1 MIKAVFID
9 IDDTLLDFDAY
20 VKQTMREGFRHFG
33 LKAYEPHMFTVFER
47 INNALW
53 DNIEKGTLDF
63 AGLEKIR
70 FNKVF
75 EALGISFDGVTF
87 EHYFRARIWDSAIL
101 IDGTKEMLSYL
112 SQKYI
117 ICSASNGPY
126 EQQLHRLDVGGIKQY
141 FDAHFISEKVG
152 VSKPENAFFERALA
166 QLNRDK
172 AEAIQP
178 AECIIIGDSL
188 RSDIAGGIG
197 AGFQTVWY
205 NRKRKENTSGL
216 CPDYE
221 INKLIDI
228 KEIL

>member
-1 MIKAVFID
+1 MMKAVFID

-20 VKQTMREGFRHFG
+20 VVQTMREGFRHFG
-33 LKAYEPHMFTVFER
+33 LKAYEPNMFSVFER

-53 DNIEKGTLDF
+53 NNIEQGTLDF

-75 EALGISFDGVTF
+75 EALGISFDGLTF
-87 EHYFRARIWDSAIL
+87 ERYFREHIWDSAIL
-101 IDGTKEMLSYL
+101 IDGTEEMLSYL

-126 EQQLHRLDVGGIKQY
+126 EQQLHRLEIGGIKGY
-141 FDAHFISEKVG
+141 FDAHFISENMG
-152 VSKPENAFFERALA
+152 VSKPESAFFERALA
-166 QLNRDK
+166 QLGEGR
-172 AEAIQP
+172 EEMIQP
-178 AECIIIGDSL
+178 SECVMIGDSL

-205 NRKRKENTSGL
+205 NRKHKENTSGL

>member
-33 LKAYEPHMFTVFER
+33 LKPYEPSMFSVFER

-53 DNIEKGTLDF
+53 GQIEQGTLDF

-70 FNKVF
+70 FHRVF
-75 EALGISFDGVTF
+75 EALGIDFDGVTF
-87 EHYFRARIWDSAIL
+87 ERYFRARIWDSAIL
-101 IDGTKEMLSYL
+101 IDGTAEMLSYL
-112 SQKYI
+112 AAKYTV
-117 ICSASNGPY
+117 CSASNGPY
-126 EQQLHRLDVGGIKQY
+126 EQQLHRLESGGIKAY

-152 VSKPENAFFERALA
+152 VSKPERAFFELALA
-166 QLNRDK
+166 ELNTGRK
-172 AEAIQP
+172 EAIRP
-178 AECIIIGDSL
+178 AECVIIGDSL
-188 RSDIAGGIG
+188 RSDIAGGIH
-197 AGFQTVWY
+197 AGFKTVWY
-205 NRKRKENTSGL
+205 NRKHKENTSGL

-221 INKLIDI
+221 INKLIEI